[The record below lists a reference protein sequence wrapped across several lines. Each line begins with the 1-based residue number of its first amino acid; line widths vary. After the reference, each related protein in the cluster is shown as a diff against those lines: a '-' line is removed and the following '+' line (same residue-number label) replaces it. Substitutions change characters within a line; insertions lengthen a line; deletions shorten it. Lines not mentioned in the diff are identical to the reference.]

1 MSVEFDFFVHLLY
14 VQPLSNKYGPLVGFG
29 ELMLYTKNPKPTA
42 KMGAFTF
49 ANTYAWVSADIF
61 YH

>member
-1 MSVEFDFFVHLLY
+1 MSVGFDFFVHLLY

-29 ELMLYTKNPKPTA
+29 ELFYIQYPKPTA
-42 KMGAFTF
+42 KMGAFTL
-49 ANTYAWVSADIF
+49 ANKYAWVSADIF